1 MTSEQIR
8 ERVEFYFEAFKKGQ
22 ITEQEF
28 DAFIEA
34 IARIA
39 NRS

>member
-8 ERVEFYFEAFKKGQ
+8 ERVEFYYEAFKKGQ
-22 ITEQEF
+22 ITAQEL

-34 IARIA
+34 IAHIS
-39 NRS
+39 NRR